1 MPMMSL
7 AELQRHIDRGD
18 LSAEAAIAQACEAI
32 DAQDKT
38 IGAFVRRPEKARAA
52 SAGPL
57 RGIAVGIKD
66 IIDTCDL
73 PTEMGCPAIYGGW
86 QPRADAPVVMM
97 LKQAGAT
104 IIGKTTTTAFAA
116 NDPTATLNP
125 HNHAHTP
132 GGSSSGSAA
141 AVGAGMIP
149 LALGTQT
156 GGSVIRPASFCGTAA
171 IKPTYR
177 LLPGVGVKCFSWTL
191 DTVGL
196 FAASVEDLA
205 HGLSAMTGRPELLP
219 RAATQAPRIGVVTQ
233 DFAGAPEAAGGE
245 ALRIA
250 VDATERAGAQV
261 CALELPH
268 IVAEAWRIHSIV
280 QDFEAHQAFAW
291 EYRVNYDAMP
301 PLLRGRLDESRDIKP
316 AAYDAARAIA
326 SQARGAL
333 ADIFGDVDVLLT
345 FSAPGAAPKGSA
357 STGDPRFNRLW
368 TLMGV
373 PCVNVPAYVAEGG
386 LPVGVQVIARFG
398 DDAGALEAARF
409 VEKALGRM

>member
-1 MPMMSL
+1 MISL
-7 AELQRHIDRGD
+7 AELQRRIDAGD
-18 LSAEAAIAQACEAI
+18 LSAEAAIAQAVEAI
-32 DAQDKT
+32 DAQEKT
-38 IGAFVRRPEKARAA
+38 IGAFVARPEKVVAA
-52 SAGPL
+52 SSGPL

-66 IIDTCDL
+66 IIDTSEL
-73 PTEMGCPAIYGGW
+73 PTEMGSSIYRGW
-86 QPRADAPVVMM
+86 RPRADAAVVMM

-125 HNHAHTP
+125 HHHGHTP

-156 GGSVIRPASFCGTAA
+156 GGSVIRPASFCGAAA

-177 LLPGVGVKCFSWTL
+177 LLPTIGMKCFSWTL
-191 DTVGL
+191 DTIGL
-196 FAASVEDLA
+196 FAGSVEDLS

-219 RAATQAPRIGVVTQ
+219 RATTQAPRIGIVTQ
-233 DFAGAPEAAGGE
+233 DFAGAPEEAGGA

-250 VDATERAGAQV
+250 TEAAERAGASVRAIQ
-261 CALELPH
+261 LPE
-268 IVAEAWRIHSIV
+268 IIAEAWRIHPIV
-280 QDFEAHQAFAW
+280 QEFEAHQSFAW
-291 EYRVNYDAMP
+291 EYRCNYDAMP
-301 PLLRGRLDESRDIKP
+301 PLLRGRLDESRDITP
-316 AAYDAARAIA
+316 ADYDAAYRIA
-326 SQARGAL
+326 VQARAAL
-333 ADIFGDVDVLLT
+333 ADLFDDVDALLT
-345 FSAPGAAPKGSA
+345 FSAPGAAPKGLA

-373 PCVNVPAYVAEGG
+373 PCVNITADVTADG

-409 VEKALGRM
+409 VEAALGRR